1 MFLKLTRIWPPEDP
15 FDPYEPEV
23 KESYVINTDKI
34 LAVSEEGDCE
44 LRIELVGCDVVIAEA
59 TLPDF
64 ASIVGA
70 KSLPGPWDK
79 QK

>member
-1 MFLKLTRIWPPEDP
+1 MFLKLTRLWPPEDP
-15 FDPYEPEV
+15 YDPYEKGP
-23 KESYVINTDKI
+23 YVINTDKI
-34 LAVSEEGDCE
+34 LAVSVDGEYE

-59 TLPDF
+59 TLDDF

-70 KSLPGPWDK
+70 KRLPGPWDD